1 MSLTEDLQNKI
12 ADNQAVIDQAKKDKA
27 AAEREQ
33 SALERELSAQISG
46 AVDKALRTQDTSID
60 LLSMKLETTNKELL
74 SVQREMAN
82 LNAIMR
88 DTAHLQELYDIKNK
102 ELDAEYKDKRAEL
115 DRAYKAKCAKLES
128 EYNDKVREH
137 KAAMQEADTD
147 YMRRSAE
154 RTKKREELEQEIKTE
169 EEKLRKRKY
178 DLQWKRKG
186 IIIGIIICFL
196 VAVIGGI
203 VLGMWLQQQGYI
215 PFEFTQPTQW
225 GD

>member
-1 MSLTEDLQNKI
+1 MSLEDAKSRIQQSQDAINK
-12 ADNQAVIDQAKKDKA
+12 ANLEKNR
-27 AAEREQ
+27 AEREQ
-33 SALERELSAQISG
+33 SAIERELREQISG
-46 AVDKALRTQDTSID
+46 AVNKAVFAQDLSINRLSDEIHANNERYLD
-60 LLSMKLETTNKELL
+60 LHKDMVALHDVLKDTT
-74 SVQREMAN
+74 
-82 LNAIMR
+82 
-88 DTAHLQELYDIKNK
+88 HLQELYDIRNK
-102 ELDAEYKDKRAEL
+102 ELDAEYKDKK
-115 DRAYKAKCAKLES
+115 KALEKSYQDKSNKLES

-137 KAAMQEADTD
+137 KAAMQEADAD
-147 YMRRSAE
+147 YMRRNAE
-154 RTKKREELEQEIKTE
+154 RSQKRAELEKDIKEE
-169 EEKLRKRKY
+169 EEKLRQRKY

>member
-1 MSLTEDLQNKI
+1 MSLEDAKSRIQQS
-12 ADNQAVIDQAKKDKA
+12 QAAIEQANSEKNR
-27 AAEREQ
+27 AEREQ
-33 SALERELSAQISG
+33 SEIERELREQISG
-46 AVDKALRTQDTSID
+46 AVNKAVFAQDLSINRLSDEVHANNERYLD
-60 LLSMKLETTNKELL
+60 LHKDMVALHDALKDTT
-74 SVQREMAN
+74 
-82 LNAIMR
+82 
-88 DTAHLQELYDIKNK
+88 HLQELYDIRNK
-102 ELDAEYKDKRAEL
+102 ELDAEYKDKK
-115 DRAYKAKCAKLES
+115 KALEKSYQDKSNKLES

>member
-1 MSLTEDLQNKI
+1 MSLEDAKSRIQQSQDAINK
-12 ADNQAVIDQAKKDKA
+12 ANLEKNQAK
-27 AAEREQ
+27 REQ
-33 SALERELSAQISG
+33 SAIERELREQISG
-46 AVDKALRTQDTSID
+46 AVNKAVFAQDLSINRLSDEIHANNERYLD
-60 LLSMKLETTNKELL
+60 LHKDMVALHDVLKDTT
-74 SVQREMAN
+74 
-82 LNAIMR
+82 
-88 DTAHLQELYDIKNK
+88 HLQELYDIRNK
-102 ELDAEYKDKRAEL
+102 ELDAEYKDKK
-115 DRAYKAKCAKLES
+115 KALEKSYQDKSNKLES

-154 RTKKREELEQEIKTE
+154 RSQKRAELEKDIKEE
-169 EEKLRKRKY
+169 EEKLRQRKY

>member
-1 MSLTEDLQNKI
+1 MSLEDAKSRIQQSQDAINK
-12 ADNQAVIDQAKKDKA
+12 ANLEKNQAK
-27 AAEREQ
+27 REQ
-33 SALERELSAQISG
+33 SAIERELREQISG
-46 AVDKALRTQDTSID
+46 AVNKAVFAQDLSINRLSDEIHANNERYLD
-60 LLSMKLETTNKELL
+60 LHKDMVALHDVLKDTT
-74 SVQREMAN
+74 
-82 LNAIMR
+82 
-88 DTAHLQELYDIKNK
+88 HLQELYDIRNK
-102 ELDAEYKDKRAEL
+102 ELDAEYKDKK
-115 DRAYKAKCAKLES
+115 KALEKSYQDKSNKLES

-137 KAAMQEADTD
+137 KAAMQEADAD
-147 YMRRSAE
+147 YMRGNAE
-154 RTKKREELEQEIKTE
+154 RSQKRAELEKDIKEE
-169 EEKLRKRKY
+169 EEKLRQRRY

>member
-1 MSLTEDLQNKI
+1 MSLEDVKSRIQQSQDAINK
-12 ADNQAVIDQAKKDKA
+12 ANLEKNQAK
-27 AAEREQ
+27 REQ
-33 SALERELSAQISG
+33 SAIERELREQISG
-46 AVDKALRTQDTSID
+46 AVNKAVFAQDLSINRLSDEIHANNERYLD
-60 LLSMKLETTNKELL
+60 LHKDMVALHDVLKDTT
-74 SVQREMAN
+74 
-82 LNAIMR
+82 
-88 DTAHLQELYDIKNK
+88 HLQELYDIRNK
-102 ELDAEYKDKRAEL
+102 ELDAEYKDKK
-115 DRAYKAKCAKLES
+115 KALEKSYQDKSNKLES

-154 RTKKREELEQEIKTE
+154 RSQKRAELEKDIKEE
-169 EEKLRKRKY
+169 EEKLRQRKY

>member
-1 MSLTEDLQNKI
+1 MSLEDAKSRIQQSQDAINK
-12 ADNQAVIDQAKKDKA
+12 ANLEKNQAK
-27 AAEREQ
+27 REQ
-33 SALERELSAQISG
+33 SAIERELREQISG
-46 AVDKALRTQDTSID
+46 AVNKAVFAQDLSINRLSDEIHANNERYLD
-60 LLSMKLETTNKELL
+60 LHKDMVALHDVLKDTT
-74 SVQREMAN
+74 
-82 LNAIMR
+82 
-88 DTAHLQELYDIKNK
+88 HLQELYDIRNK
-102 ELDAEYKDKRAEL
+102 ELDAEYKDKK
-115 DRAYKAKCAKLES
+115 KALEKSYQDKSNKLES

-137 KAAMQEADTD
+137 KAALQEADTD

>member
-1 MSLTEDLQNKI
+1 MSLEDVKSRIQQSQDAINK
-12 ADNQAVIDQAKKDKA
+12 ANLEKNQAK
-27 AAEREQ
+27 REQ
-33 SALERELSAQISG
+33 SAIERELREQISG
-46 AVDKALRTQDTSID
+46 AVNKAVFAQDLSINRLSDEIHANNERYLD
-60 LLSMKLETTNKELL
+60 LHKDMVALHDVLKDTT
-74 SVQREMAN
+74 
-82 LNAIMR
+82 
-88 DTAHLQELYDIKNK
+88 HLQELYDIRNK
-102 ELDAEYKDKRAEL
+102 ELDAEYKDKK
-115 DRAYKAKCAKLES
+115 KALEKSYQDKSNKLES

-154 RTKKREELEQEIKTE
+154 RSQKRAELEKDIKEE
-169 EEKLRKRKY
+169 EEKLRQRRY

>member
-1 MSLTEDLQNKI
+1 MSLEDAKSRIQQSQDAINK
-12 ADNQAVIDQAKKDKA
+12 ANLEKNQAK
-27 AAEREQ
+27 REQ
-33 SALERELSAQISG
+33 SAIERELREQISG
-46 AVDKALRTQDTSID
+46 AVNKAVFAQDLSINRLSDEIHANNERYLD
-60 LLSMKLETTNKELL
+60 LHKDMVALHDVLKDTT
-74 SVQREMAN
+74 
-82 LNAIMR
+82 
-88 DTAHLQELYDIKNK
+88 HLQELYDIRNK
-102 ELDAEYKDKRAEL
+102 ELDAEYKDKK
-115 DRAYKAKCAKLES
+115 KALEKSYQDKSNKLES

-137 KAAMQEADTD
+137 KAAMQEADAD
-147 YMRRSAE
+147 YMRRNAE
-154 RTKKREELEQEIKTE
+154 RSQKRAELEKDIKEE
-169 EEKLRKRKY
+169 EEKLRQRKY

>member
-1 MSLTEDLQNKI
+1 MSLEDAKSRIQQSQDAINK
-12 ADNQAVIDQAKKDKA
+12 ANLEKNQAK
-27 AAEREQ
+27 REQ
-33 SALERELSAQISG
+33 SAIERELREQISG
-46 AVDKALRTQDTSID
+46 AVNKAVFAQDLSINRLSDEIHANNERYLD
-60 LLSMKLETTNKELL
+60 LHKDMVALHDVLKDTT
-74 SVQREMAN
+74 
-82 LNAIMR
+82 
-88 DTAHLQELYDIKNK
+88 HLQELYDIRNK
-102 ELDAEYKDKRAEL
+102 ELDAEYKDKK
-115 DRAYKAKCAKLES
+115 KALEKSYQDKSNKLES

-154 RTKKREELEQEIKTE
+154 RSQKRAELEKDIKEE
-169 EEKLRKRKY
+169 EEKLRQRRY

>member
-1 MSLTEDLQNKI
+1 MSLEDVKSRIQQSQDAINK
-12 ADNQAVIDQAKKDKA
+12 ANLEKNQAK
-27 AAEREQ
+27 REQ
-33 SALERELSAQISG
+33 SAIERELREQISG
-46 AVDKALRTQDTSID
+46 AVNKAVFAQDLSINRLSDEIHANNERYLD
-60 LLSMKLETTNKELL
+60 LHKDMVALHDVLKDTT
-74 SVQREMAN
+74 
-82 LNAIMR
+82 
-88 DTAHLQELYDIKNK
+88 HLQELYDIRNK
-102 ELDAEYKDKRAEL
+102 ELDAEYKDKK
-115 DRAYKAKCAKLES
+115 KALEKSYQDKSNKLES

-137 KAAMQEADTD
+137 KAAMQEADAD
-147 YMRRSAE
+147 YIRRNAE
-154 RTKKREELEQEIKTE
+154 RSQKRAELEKDIKEE
-169 EEKLRKRKY
+169 EEKLRQRRY

>member
-1 MSLTEDLQNKI
+1 MSLEDVKSRIQQSQDAINK
-12 ADNQAVIDQAKKDKA
+12 ANLEKNR
-27 AAEREQ
+27 AEREQ
-33 SALERELSAQISG
+33 SAIERELREQISG
-46 AVDKALRTQDTSID
+46 AVNKAVFAQDLSINRLSDEIHANNERYLD
-60 LLSMKLETTNKELL
+60 LHKDMVALHDVLKDTT
-74 SVQREMAN
+74 
-82 LNAIMR
+82 
-88 DTAHLQELYDIKNK
+88 HLQELYDIRNK
-102 ELDAEYKDKRAEL
+102 ELDAEYKDKK
-115 DRAYKAKCAKLES
+115 KALEKSYQDKSNKLES

-154 RTKKREELEQEIKTE
+154 RSQKRAELEKDIKEE
-169 EEKLRKRKY
+169 EEKLRQRRY

>member
-1 MSLTEDLQNKI
+1 MSLEDAKSRIQQS
-12 ADNQAVIDQAKKDKA
+12 QAAIDQANSEKNR
-27 AAEREQ
+27 AEREQ
-33 SALERELSAQISG
+33 SAIERELREQISG
-46 AVDKALRTQDTSID
+46 AVNKAVFAQDLSINRLSDEVHTNNERYLKLHEDMIALQDTLKD
-60 LLSMKLETTNKELL
+60 TT
-74 SVQREMAN
+74 
-82 LNAIMR
+82 
-88 DTAHLQELYDIKNK
+88 HLQELYDIRNK
-102 ELDAEYKDKRAEL
+102 ELDAEYKDKK
-115 DRAYKAKCAKLES
+115 KALEKSYQDKSNKLES

-137 KAAMQEADTD
+137 KAAMQEADAD

-215 PFEFTQPTQW
+215 PFEFTQPT
-225 GD
+225 GFGG